1 LVADEREREMGLMF
15 QCVSLLLV
23 LEKREL
29 DGRGDVG

>member
-1 LVADEREREMGLMF
+1 MREIDGAGV

-23 LEKREL
+23 LENKEL